1 MCPCSGFFL
10 CICVL
15 LLSVDKRVAERFL
28 FMKTN
33 VLFCD
38 LEFDALQA
46 IGGGLGKTL
55 CFVRAEFQLW

>member
-1 MCPCSGFFL
+1 
-10 CICVL
+10 
-15 LLSVDKRVAERFL
+15 VDKRVAERFL

-55 CFVRAEFQLW
+55 CFVRTEFQLW